1 MEQWQAYP
9 DPAGAGGSRR
19 YNGSNNNSTSQMSPR
34 DFNNNG
40 GQPPAQQQQQQQ
52 QQPPAGFKYDQYQ
65 GGLNPQQQQSAA
77 SPIMNSPQLRDGNG
91 DVAMQDA
98 HDAYSGLNLNPNV
111 KYPMR
116 PHHQHHLSGGRPSA
130 LQQEP
135 SAAAQRY
142 SPMEVL
148 SPTSPY
154 AAKSAGGGQ
163 FIQSPAQR
171 QSPNR
176 SSDYAPQSPY
186 YTSRQAAPQLPPIN
200 PYGSPHDGYP
210 SAAVAAMD
218 GSFVDPKSPRRA
230 APQSALPETVPEF
243 KKIRAL
249 TDLRPKVNMQPPF
262 RRANPEGGFISPLQ
276 ALTVHLPATYRI
288 CNPSF
293 KYESSRNPRRVLTKP
308 SKGTKNDGYDN
319 EDSDYILYVNDILGS
334 EEAGHKNRYLILDVL
349 GQGTFGQVV
358 KCQNLKTQ
366 EVVAV
371 KVIKNRT
378 AYFNQSMMEVSVLDL
393 LNTKLDKNDDHHL
406 LRLKD
411 TFIHRQHLC
420 LVFELLSV
428 NLYELI
434 KQNQFR
440 GLSTTLVRVFAQQLL
455 NGLALLN
462 KARLIHCDLKPENIL
477 LKNLESPIIKIIDF
491 GSACDERQT
500 VYTYIQSR
508 FYRSP
513 EVLLGLPYSSA
524 IDMWSLGCIVV
535 ELFLGL
541 PLFPGSSEYNQVSR
555 IVEMLGNPPNWMI
568 EMGKQAGEF
577 FEKRQDEYGRRTYQL
592 KSMEVY
598 SREHGTK
605 EQPSKKYFQANT
617 LPEIIK
623 SYPMPRKN
631 MKQSEIDREMN
642 NRVAFID
649 FVRGLL
655 TINPLERWSPQQA
668 KLHPFI
674 TQQKYTGQFVPPMNL
689 KSSSLNRSPA
699 PGTQQ
704 QQQAEALSKQRA
716 QAAQAQATSAT
727 QGAYASMAGGQY
739 QQPVHAQGPP
749 LYANNSIYSPG
760 GGGGGHAGAPPPY
773 AAQQGGYSPMAMSQ
787 PPVQMPQANYAG
799 VPQPNMYSQQQQQ
812 QQQQQQARTRQRAST
827 MEQQQSGIPAAIQRV
842 ASHLDPNHP
851 IRLQPSP
858 AYYPPPPDGMAGL
871 DQTTG
876 RGAARRGSRA
886 QQTTRSNRDFIR
898 NLEERTL
905 EEGFMGNSGS
915 GQSPWH

>member
-1 MEQWQAYP
+1 MESWQNQDQRYGDTSSRQAQYAKSSQHQSGDYAQKSHLDPPYHQSNLAMAHSVDP
-9 DPAGAGGSRR
+9 DTAREAGSR
-19 YNGSNNNSTSQMSPR
+19 SLLPSPAA
-34 DFNNNG
+34 
-40 GQPPAQQQQQQQ
+40 PP
-52 QQPPAGFKYDQYQ
+52 
-65 GGLNPQQQQSAA
+65 QSRP
-77 SPIMNSPQLRDGNG
+77 SDYREDG
-91 DVAMQDA
+91 DVSMQDA
-98 HDAYSGLNLNPNV
+98 DGGIRTRHATRPEYQSQSGVLSAPSSQYMQQDDA
-111 KYPMR
+111 
-116 PHHQHHLSGGRPSA
+116 
-130 LQQEP
+130 
-135 SAAAQRY
+135 SAARRY
-142 SPMEVL
+142 SPMDTL

-154 AAKSAGGGQ
+154 APTSQQSGNGAYSSQHYQSQSSRRSPTRAQ
-163 FIQSPAQR
+163 NSYMSPASRQQLAQR
-171 QSPNR
+171 ATSQLSSPNG
-176 SSDYAPQSPY
+176 DQPY
-186 YTSRQAAPQLPPIN
+186 
-200 PYGSPHDGYP
+200 
-210 SAAVAAMD
+210 
-218 GSFVDPKSPRRA
+218 
-230 APQSALPETVPEF
+230 PQSATAQLDAVFGREIRSARQPSQAQQAPTARGSLPQFSKV
-243 KKIRAL
+243 KSIQ
-249 TDLRPKVNMQPPF
+249 DLDPNINTQPAF

-276 ALTVHLPATYRI
+276 ALTTHLPSTYRI
-288 CNPSF
+288 CNPAF

-308 SKGTKNDGYDN
+308 SKGVKNDGYDN

-334 EEAGHKNRYLILDVL
+334 EETGHKNRYLILDVL

-371 KVIKNRT
+371 KVVKNRT

-455 NGLALLN
+455 NGLSLLN

-477 LKNLESPIIKIIDF
+477 LKKWVIRSNGSPFTDQRLASLESPIIKIIDF

-541 PLFPGSSEYNQVSR
+541 PLFPGSSEYNQVAR
-555 IVEMLGNPPNWMI
+555 ITEMLGMPPTWML
-568 EMGKQAGEF
+568 EMGKQSGEF
-577 FEKRQDEYGRRTYQL
+577 FEKVHDEYGRRNYRL
-592 KSMEVY
+592 KSMEQY
-598 SREHGTK
+598 AREHGTK
-605 EQPSKKYFQANT
+605 EQPSKRYFQATT
-617 LPEIIK
+617 LPDIIR
-623 SYPMPRKN
+623 SYAMPRKN

-655 TINPLERWSPQQA
+655 NINPLERWSPQQA

-674 TQQKYTGQFVPPMNL
+674 TQQKLNGPFVPPMNL
-689 KSSSLNRSPA
+689 KTSSINKVAA
-699 PGTQQ
+699 PGVQQ

-716 QAAQAQATSAT
+716 QAAQAQAQSAAQT
-727 QGAYASMAGGQY
+727 AYANMQMNQYAPSPHGQ
-739 QQPVHAQGPP
+739 APP
-749 LYANNSIYSPG
+749 LYNNMYTPSAT
-760 GGGGGHAGAPPPY
+760 HHQQGAPPPY
-773 AAQQGGYSPMAMSQ
+773 PTQAAPYAHQLGMMQPVSAQMPAAQYNA
-787 PPVQMPQANYAG
+787 
-799 VPQPNMYSQQQQQ
+799 QPNLYA
-812 QQQQQQARTRQRAST
+812 QATTRAGRQRAST
-827 MEQQQSGIPAAIQRV
+827 MDQQQGGIPAAIQRV
-842 ASHLDPNHP
+842 ASHLDPNAP

-858 AYYPPPPDGMAGL
+858 AYYPPPPDGATDSSAGSA
-871 DQTTG
+871 
-876 RGAARRGSRA
+876 RRRGSRA
-886 QQTTRSNRDFIR
+886 AQGTNGRNRDFIR
-898 NLEERTL
+898 QLEDRTL
-905 EEGFMGNSGS
+905 EEGFMN
-915 GQSPWH
+915 QPQWH